1 MTEKKKG
8 LGALA
13 WVAIGCVGLLIVGGI
28 AVSAGVWFIGKKA
41 KDFAEDFE
49 ERPVEMGAKA
59 FALVN
64 PDIAYV
70 SADEEKR
77 TVVFRNEKNG
87 EEMTFNFDD
96 LENGNLSFDTGDGE
110 VSVSVKQEGEGGLTV
125 QSNQGTATF
134 GGTRGAEDLPKWIP
148 LYEGA
153 DVQLGFSTAGD
164 QGAAGAFSLKS
175 QDTPDEV
182 LDYYEKTLKEAG
194 YEVQRQRV
202 SLGDSASRGFVTGRH
217 KESNRTLTVTAT
229 LDGTATEAAVQYS
242 GS

>member
-13 WVAIGCVGLLIVGGI
+13 WIAIGCVGLLIVAGV

-49 ERPVEMGAKA
+49 ERPVETGAKILA
-59 FALVN
+59 GVN
-64 PDIAYV
+64 PEIAFV
-70 SADEEKR
+70 SADEENR
-77 TVVFRNEKNG
+77 TVVFRNEKTG
-87 EEMTFNFDD
+87 EEMSFNFDD
-96 LENGNLSFDTGDGE
+96 VENGNISFDTGDGE
-110 VSVSVKQEGEGGLTV
+110 VKVSVKQEGEGGLTV
-125 QSNQGTATF
+125 RSPEGTATF
-134 GGTRGAEDLPKWIP
+134 GGARGAEDLPDWIP
-148 LYEGA
+148 VYEGA
-153 DVQLGFSTAGD
+153 EVQMGFSTSGD

-175 QDTPDEV
+175 QDSPDEV
-182 LDYYEKTLKEAG
+182 LDYYEKTLKDAG

-202 SLGDSASRGFVTGRH
+202 SVGDSGSRGFVTGRH

-229 LDGTATEAAVQYS
+229 LDGAATEAAIQYS